1 MIRFRVRNQN
11 KCIVYDQLQNH
22 FDLKETT
29 IQDLTPLIVAEEK
42 GFENFEVKALAIVV
56 VSLITPAVHA
66 YSAQKSTISD
76 RV

>member
-1 MIRFRVRNQN
+1 MDIFENWTAS
-11 KCIVYDQLQNH
+11 
-22 FDLKETT
+22 E
-29 IQDLTPLIVAEEK
+29 EEK

-76 RV
+76 RVWEQDNNT